1 MGGGR
6 RRGEGGKGG
15 EGGGE
20 GRREGKGGEGGE
32 VRRREME
39 GGRGRGSEGR
49 REGVR
54 GRWREGEGGIAI
66 EPRTSLEA
74 IDTYEYCTSPVA
86 NTKEISFW
94 YSYN

>member
-1 MGGGR
+1 
-6 RRGEGGKGG
+6 
-15 EGGGE
+15 
-20 GRREGKGGEGGE
+20 
-32 VRRREME
+32 ME

-54 GRWREGEGGIAI
+54 GRWREGEGEGGIAI
-66 EPRTSLEA
+66 ELRTSLEA
-74 IDTYEYCTSPVA
+74 IDTYEYSTSPVA